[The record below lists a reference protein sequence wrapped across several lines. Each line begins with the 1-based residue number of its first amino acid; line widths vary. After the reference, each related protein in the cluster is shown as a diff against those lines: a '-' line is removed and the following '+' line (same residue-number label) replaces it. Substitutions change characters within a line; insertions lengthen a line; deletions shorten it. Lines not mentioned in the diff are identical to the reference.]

1 MDNTDQYPM
10 YMCLIGISD
19 IQHIRYLSDTSD
31 PLLFISGHFILH
43 CENFFLAICDTCRS
57 PWKGLKIG
65 KWNEYTDLD
74 LENMNHFLLHK
85 NSNMARDYYL
95 LLVSRMKTDIF

>member
-10 YMCLIGISD
+10 YMCSIGISD

-31 PLLFISGHFILH
+31 GSKSCITFYIRSLH
-43 CENFFLAICDTCRS
+43 CENFFLVICDTCRS

-74 LENMNHFLLHK
+74 LEKYEPFSL
-85 NSNMARDYYL
+85 A
-95 LLVSRMKTDIF
+95 

>member
-10 YMCLIGISD
+10 YMCSIGISD

-31 PLLFISGHFILH
+31 GSKSCITFYIRSLH
-43 CENFFLAICDTCRS
+43 CENFFLV
-57 PWKGLKIG
+57 IG

-74 LENMNHFLLHK
+74 LEKYEPFSL
-85 NSNMARDYYL
+85 A
-95 LLVSRMKTDIF
+95 